1 MKLYNIDLSTVSY
14 KQQLEKIKE
23 EDKEFKEALT
33 KNDDDHILEEFWDTV
48 QARLGLLDKIG
59 LDANRVMEYYPKHLE
74 KIKNRPR

>member
-59 LDANRVMEYYPKHLE
+59 LDANKVMEYYPKHLE